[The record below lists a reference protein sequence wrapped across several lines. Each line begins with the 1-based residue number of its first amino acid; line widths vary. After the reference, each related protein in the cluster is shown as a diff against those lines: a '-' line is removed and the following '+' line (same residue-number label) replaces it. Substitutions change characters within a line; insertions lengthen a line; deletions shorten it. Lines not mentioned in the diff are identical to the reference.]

1 MTKYPEKINHV
12 DEQLDLDDCIMN
24 GDTLAANILIEGFT
38 KSFCIL
44 KIKTIKDKSRHKKVI
59 RFLQKR

>member
-44 KIKTIKDKSRHKKVI
+44 KIKTIKDKSTRKLK
-59 RFLQKR
+59 L